1 MAREHDEGG
10 SARVW
15 RDMEDRVIDLA
26 LEGGLD
32 LGTKAFAIT
41 VLEMETGTGRGQV
54 LCLLD
59 VRRGGELTCRSRQS
73 SAGSEMRSPQESSCV
88 ARGELTP
95 FRSDG
100 LAGVER
106 RPGPGGRAHGQRMC
120 RDSGLGPACVAFR
133 AGQTFSPN
141 GTG

>member
-41 VLEMETGTGRGQV
+41 VLEMETGTGRGHV

-59 VRRGGELTCRSRQS
+59 VRRGGDLTCRSRQS

-88 ARGELTP
+88 AR
-95 FRSDG
+95 
-100 LAGVER
+100 V
-106 RPGPGGRAHGQRMC
+106 
-120 RDSGLGPACVAFR
+120 
-133 AGQTFSPN
+133 N
-141 GTG
+141 